1 MESTLRRGIPARVSS
16 RSGVAIPLEQ
26 ACRDAGVE
34 MDVGRLAI
42 RRMSIFALPDQSGIW
57 LVSPAAIEVLVALGA
72 RQEVSA

>member
-1 MESTLRRGIPARVSS
+1 
-16 RSGVAIPLEQ
+16 VAIPLEQ

-57 LVSPAAIEVLVALGA
+57 LVSPAAIAVLIDLGRRQRLPGATPMEVMV
-72 RQEVSA
+72 